1 MGLHFDTL
9 QHRSVTACYNRR
21 MGEHANFDD
30 AARFIGALTGE
41 DGWRA
46 PMFFQTFDDSP
57 EKKPS
62 LARTFIGTLRDH
74 GSALSRLNRAGACVA
89 VAINALRGS
98 RRLLEA
104 VVAIRALFIDC
115 DGPRVRRLALPT
127 SITVESRAGRHYY
140 WLLLEPAAPETFAD
154 AQRQLAAFYGTDGM
168 VCDATRVMRLPGFDH
183 CKTGRFRVGLVR
195 ADASLRYSLH
205 DILRSHQTAVVPDRV
220 VLAEGPAEPQNH
232 AVRAFRRWA
241 AAAPRL
247 EGARNATA
255 YVMASEGLREGVA
268 LPIVRQ
274 EVRAY
279 CLAAGIPDEADAVLR
294 SARRRVFNT
303 GAHGG
308 LPSLAPRQSK
318 A

>member
-1 MGLHFDTL
+1 
-9 QHRSVTACYNRR
+9 

-30 AARFIGALTGE
+30 AARFISTLTGE

-57 EKKPS
+57 EKKPR
-62 LARTFIGTLRDH
+62 LTRAFIGTLRDH
-74 GSALSRLNRAGACVA
+74 GSALSRLNRDGACVA

-98 RRLLEA
+98 RRILEEVA
-104 VVAIRALFIDC
+104 AIRALFIDC
-115 DGPRVRRLALPT
+115 DGPRARRLALPT

-140 WLLLEPAAPETFAD
+140 WLLLEPAAPDTFAD

-183 CKTGRFRVGLVR
+183 CKAERFRVGLVR
-195 ADASLRYSLH
+195 ADAALRYPLH
-205 DILRSHQTAVVPDRV
+205 DILRSHQTSVVPDRIV
-220 VLAEGPAEPQNH
+220 PAEGPAEPQND

-255 YVMASEGLREGVA
+255 FAMAAEGFRSGLPPAAVA
-268 LPIVRQ
+268 Y
-274 EVRAY
+274 EVCSY
-279 CLAAGIPDEADAVLR
+279 CERAGIPREAGAVLR
-294 SARRRVFNT
+294 SACRHVGRR
-303 GAHGG
+303 
-308 LPSLAPRQSK
+308 
-318 A
+318 

>member
-1 MGLHFDTL
+1 
-9 QHRSVTACYNRR
+9 

-30 AARFIGALTGE
+30 AARFIGTLTGE

-57 EKKPS
+57 EKKPR

-74 GSALSRLNRAGACVA
+74 GSALSRLNRDGACVA
-89 VAINALRGS
+89 VAINALRGR

-104 VVAIRALFIDC
+104 VVAVRALFIDC
-115 DGPRVRRLALPT
+115 DGPRARRLALPT

-140 WLLLEPAAPETFAD
+140 WLLLEPAAPDTFAD

-183 CKTGRFRVGLVR
+183 CKSGRFRVGLVR
-195 ADASLRYSLH
+195 ADAALRYPLR
-205 DILRSHQTAVVPDRV
+205 DILRSHQTGVVPDRT
-220 VLAEGPAEPQNH
+220 VLAEGPAEPQNS

-255 YVMASEGLREGVA
+255 FVMASEGFRSGISASEVA
-268 LPIVRQ
+268 HQ
-274 EVRAY
+274 VRAY
-279 CLAAGIPDEADAVLR
+279 CESAGIEREAEGVLR
-294 SARRRVFNT
+294 SAARRVRC
-303 GAHGG
+303 
-308 LPSLAPRQSK
+308 L
-318 A
+318 

>member
-1 MGLHFDTL
+1 
-9 QHRSVTACYNRR
+9 
-21 MGEHANFDD
+21 MGEHANLDD
-30 AARFIGALTGE
+30 AARFIGTLTGE

-57 EKKPS
+57 EKKPR
-62 LARTFIGTLRDH
+62 LVRAFIGTLRDH
-74 GSALSRLNRAGACVA
+74 GSTLSRLNRDGACVA

-98 RRLLEA
+98 RRILEA
-104 VVAIRALFIDC
+104 VVGIRALFIDC

-140 WLLLEPAAPETFAD
+140 WLLLEPAAPDTFAD

-183 CKTGRFRVGLVR
+183 CKTGRFRVGLVS
-195 ADASLRYSLH
+195 ADAALRYALH
-205 DILRSHQTAVVPDRV
+205 DILRLHQTGVVPDRV
-220 VLAEGPAEPQNH
+220 VLAEGPAEPQNG

-255 YVMASEGLREGVA
+255 FAMAAEGFRSGMPLAAVA
-268 LPIVRQ
+268 Y
-274 EVRAY
+274 EVRSY
-279 CLAAGIPDEADAVLR
+279 CERAGIPREANAVLR
-294 SARRRVFNT
+294 SAARHVGRR
-303 GAHGG
+303 
-308 LPSLAPRQSK
+308 
-318 A
+318 

>member
-1 MGLHFDTL
+1 
-9 QHRSVTACYNRR
+9 

-30 AARFIGALTGE
+30 AARFIGTLTGE

-57 EKKPS
+57 DKKPF

-74 GSALSRLNRAGACVA
+74 GSALSRLNRDGACVA

-98 RRLLEA
+98 RRILEA

-127 SITVESRAGRHYY
+127 SITVESHAGRHYY
-140 WLLLEPAAPETFAD
+140 WLLREPAAPDTFAD

-183 CKTGRFRVGLVR
+183 CKTERFRVGLVR
-195 ADASLRYSLH
+195 ADAALRYPMN
-205 DILRSHQTAVVPDRV
+205 DILRVHHTDVVPDRA
-220 VLAEGPAEPQNH
+220 VLAEGPAEAQNG

-255 YVMASEGLREGVA
+255 FVMAR
-268 LPIVRQ
+268 
-274 EVRAY
+274 RAF
-279 CLAAGIPDEADAVLR
+279 AQGSRPAR
-294 SARRRVFNT
+294 S
-303 GAHGG
+303 
-308 LPSLAPRQSK
+308 LIK
-318 A
+318 